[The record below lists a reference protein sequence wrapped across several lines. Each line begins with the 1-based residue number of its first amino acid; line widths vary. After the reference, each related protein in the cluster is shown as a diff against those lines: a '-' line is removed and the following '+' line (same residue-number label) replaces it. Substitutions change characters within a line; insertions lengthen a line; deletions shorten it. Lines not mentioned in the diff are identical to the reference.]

1 MKEIKT
7 FKEREEELIKEGEA
21 KGYITYEML
30 AEKLKGLEI
39 DNDLLDELYNKLLEH
54 NITVISGDDV
64 SSNGGNVE
72 KVLEEVKDEENLILN
87 DEEITKDVNIND
99 PVRMYL
105 KEIGRIPL
113 LTPDEELALSER
125 INNNDEDAKRILAES
140 NLRLVVSIAKR
151 YVGRG
156 LLFLDLIQEG
166 NIGLMKAVDKFDSNR
181 GYKFST
187 YATWW
192 IQQSITRAIADK
204 SRMIR
209 LPMHLIDTL
218 SKIKKTSL
226 MLVTKLG
233 RTPTKQELAD
243 EMGISLKKL
252 AEVTKSAQS
261 TISIDTPTNQKDD
274 ANKII
279 DYIVDESSTTPD
291 SIVSDEN
298 LQIDTT
304 KMLSSLSPKE
314 RDVLILR
321 YGLDSTGQK
330 RTLEEV
336 STYFSVSRER
346 IRQIENRAIAKLKKF
361 CKAKSMSS
369 DLKNYLK

>member
-1 MKEIKT
+1 MSDKNDKIT
-7 FKEREEELIKEGEA
+7 LSIDDISDEG
-21 KGYITYEML
+21 
-30 AEKLKGLEI
+30 I
-39 DNDLLDELYNKLLEH
+39 DFEQMN
-54 NITVISGDDV
+54 
-64 SSNGGNVE
+64 
-72 KVLEEVKDEENLILN
+72 EVN
-87 DEEITKDVNIND
+87 DEEIEKDLKDHESIEGINAD
-99 PVRMYL
+99 DSVKIYL
-105 KEIGRIPL
+105 QQIGKIPL
-113 LTPDEELALSER
+113 LKRDEELEVAKKIKEEHCELSR
-125 INNNDEDAKRILAES
+125 KILINA
-140 NLRLVVSIAKR
+140 NLRLVVSIAKK

-156 LLFLDLIQEG
+156 LSFLDLIQEG
-166 NIGLMKAVDKFDSNR
+166 NVGLIRATEKFDYEK

-336 STYFSVSRER
+336 STYLVFQEKELDKSK
-346 IRQIENRAIAKLKKF
+346 IEQLLN
-361 CKAKSMSS
+361 
-369 DLKNYLK
+369 LKNSVKQNL

>member
-1 MKEIKT
+1 MSENKSEKIDLSIDDISDEGIDFEQLNEISDDEIEQDLKDHDNIEGIGADDSVKIYLQQIGKIPLLT
-7 FKEREEELIKEGEA
+7 REEELEIAKKIKEE
-21 KGYITYEML
+21 
-30 AEKLKGLEI
+30 
-39 DNDLLDELYNKLLEH
+39 NCELSRK
-54 NITVISGDDV
+54 I
-64 SSNGGNVE
+64 
-72 KVLEEVKDEENLILN
+72 LIN
-87 DEEITKDVNIND
+87 
-99 PVRMYL
+99 
-105 KEIGRIPL
+105 
-113 LTPDEELALSER
+113 A
-125 INNNDEDAKRILAES
+125 
-140 NLRLVVSIAKR
+140 NLRLVVSIAKK

-156 LLFLDLIQEG
+156 LSFLDLIQEG
-166 NIGLMKAVDKFDSNR
+166 NMGLIRATEKFDYEK

-226 MLVTKLG
+226 MLITKLG

-261 TISIDTPTNQKDD
+261 TISIDTPTNQKED

-321 YGLDSTGQK
+321 YGLDSSGQK

-336 STYFSVSRER
+336 STFFNVSRER

-369 DLKNYLK
+369 DLQSYLK

>member
-1 MKEIKT
+1 MSDKNDKIT
-7 FKEREEELIKEGEA
+7 LSIDDISDEG
-21 KGYITYEML
+21 
-30 AEKLKGLEI
+30 I
-39 DNDLLDELYNKLLEH
+39 DFEQMN
-54 NITVISGDDV
+54 
-64 SSNGGNVE
+64 
-72 KVLEEVKDEENLILN
+72 EVN
-87 DEEITKDVNIND
+87 DEEIEKDLKDHESIEGINAD
-99 PVRMYL
+99 DSVKIYL
-105 KEIGRIPL
+105 QQIGKIPL
-113 LTPDEELALSER
+113 LKRDEELEVAKKIKEEHCELSR
-125 INNNDEDAKRILAES
+125 KILINA
-140 NLRLVVSIAKR
+140 NLRLVVSIAKK

-156 LLFLDLIQEG
+156 LSFLDLIQEG
-166 NIGLMKAVDKFDSNR
+166 NVGLIRATEKFDYEK

-252 AEVTKSAQS
+252 AEITKSAQS

>member
-1 MKEIKT
+1 MSDKNDKITLSIDDISDEGIDFEQMNEI
-7 FKEREEELIKEGEA
+7 
-21 KGYITYEML
+21 
-30 AEKLKGLEI
+30 
-39 DNDLLDELYNKLLEH
+39 
-54 NITVISGDDV
+54 
-64 SSNGGNVE
+64 
-72 KVLEEVKDEENLILN
+72 N
-87 DEEITKDVNIND
+87 DEEIEKDLKDHESIEGINAD
-99 PVRMYL
+99 DSVKIYL
-105 KEIGRIPL
+105 QQIGKIPL
-113 LTPDEELALSER
+113 LKRDEELEVAKKIKEEHCELSR
-125 INNNDEDAKRILAES
+125 KILINA
-140 NLRLVVSIAKR
+140 NLRLVVSIAKK

-156 LLFLDLIQEG
+156 LSFLDLIQEG
-166 NIGLMKAVDKFDSNR
+166 NVGLIRATEKFDYEK